1 MHLLIKWWHNKIQV
15 NPEYAKLR
23 KRGINSE
30 MEEKLDRMF
39 MNITATGAHAW
50 APSCDSMP
58 IQTPGSK
65 ECVSGRG
72 KKRLTQ
78 EADLQGKN
86 EKKPKGPIVLGKKKV
101 GGTVKLSQ
109 QIDRFINVV
118 ENNVGTS
125 KSVKSAER
133 NTIAEVMKILES
145 VPKCEPGSTLWLFAT
160 RLFLNKE
167 KREMFATMKDDGVK
181 LQWLQYEFAEK

>member
-1 MHLLIKWWHNKIQV
+1 
-15 NPEYAKLR
+15 
-23 KRGINSE
+23 
-30 MEEKLDRMF
+30 MF
-39 MNITATGAHAW
+39 MNITATGAHAQ
-50 APSCDSMP
+50 APSCGKLPSPKVDICEDDVIPLEDSDDSVDSMP

-78 EADLQGKN
+78 EVDLQVKN

-101 GGTVKLSQ
+101 KGAAKLSQ
-109 QIDRFINVV
+109 QIDRFIDVV
-118 ENNVGTS
+118 ESNAGTS

-133 NTIAEVMKILES
+133 NTIAEVMKTLES
-145 VPKCEPGSTLWLFAT
+145 VPECEPGSTLWLFAT

-181 LQWLQYEFAEK
+181 LQWLKYEFAEKQAGGILLSF